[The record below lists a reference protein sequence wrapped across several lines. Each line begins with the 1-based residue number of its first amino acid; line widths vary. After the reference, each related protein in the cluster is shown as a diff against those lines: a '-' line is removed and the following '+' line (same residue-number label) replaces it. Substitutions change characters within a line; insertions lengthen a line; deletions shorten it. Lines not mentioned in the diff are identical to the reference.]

1 MTWLLSPP
9 QLGVCHLLQRETRST
24 SINQEARQVYSVK
37 CTEEPWQSSDRR
49 QGRKAG
55 SEAEPARPPGELG
68 KDDGV

>member
-1 MTWLLSPP
+1 METEAGQYCLNLQILLCLDFTMTCLLSSP

-49 QGRKAG
+49 
-55 SEAEPARPPGELG
+55 
-68 KDDGV
+68 